1 MHSISASSPSAN
13 RDPHRE
19 SHEQAPRSKKEGKK
33 KSRFFRDTNSIQAAT
48 NSPTNV
54 ILVALELGGGE
65 EKRYGDENFTKCWKN
80 RLPRIFFRPSGS
92 SSTLPEKDRQRS
104 RLSPSTELLCF
115 DVYWKHRSEKKNFI
129 TIHIEIHIT
138 LRNT

>member
-1 MHSISASSPSAN
+1 MACQSAFNIGLLPFREPGSPSRVA
-13 RDPHRE
+13 RASTAIEKGRE
-19 SHEQAPRSKKEGKK
+19 K

-54 ILVALELGGGE
+54 TLVALLVPLELGGGE
-65 EKRYGDENFTKCWKN
+65 EKRYGNENFTKYWKN

-115 DVYWKHRSEKKNFI
+115 DDVY
-129 TIHIEIHIT
+129 
-138 LRNT
+138 